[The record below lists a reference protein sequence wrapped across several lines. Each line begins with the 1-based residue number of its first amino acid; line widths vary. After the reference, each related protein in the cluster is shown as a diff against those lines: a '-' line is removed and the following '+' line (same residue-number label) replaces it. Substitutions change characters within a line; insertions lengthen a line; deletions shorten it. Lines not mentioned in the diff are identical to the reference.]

1 MSDMYL
7 FTVLLI
13 GYGENE
19 DEAWDDACEGFEL
32 EHGKWSEVEKN
43 PDEYVSTEIEITDE
57 ITIVR

>member
-43 PDEYVSTEIEITDE
+43 PDEYVSTEDE